1 MLAIASSLTPL
12 SLDFFAPAMPDATRE
27 LGTSASA
34 IQATLYLFLIGYAL
48 APFLWG
54 ALSDRIGRRRIM
66 LTGLTIYVLAA
77 LGCLFA
83 KGVVELSVLRMFQ
96 GMGAACGVVVARAV
110 LRDIYGPAGATKAI
124 SGMYMIMVWFPISA
138 PILGGYLTS
147 SSSWRFSFLIM
158 ALIAIATLVGCLRWQ
173 TETRPVVPES
183 HHRSGKGWT
192 SILTNPVFLRYSM
205 TNTFCLTAMLMFLAN
220 YSYLIEKDYQ
230 LGASESGYVLAI
242 FNANIAVG
250 VYIARL
256 LVPRFG
262 VETSIVIG
270 LCVALGGWLCLT
282 AGSMNTMPVA
292 SLLAIA
298 LACLG
303 TGIVI
308 SLTIGQALVP
318 FTYNAGTASAL
329 FICIQSIAS
338 ALINFT
344 INQLLVS
351 TLIYMSLALAAASLL
366 ALLCMLFIGK
376 QRPSHTAGAA

>member
-1 MLAIASSLTPL
+1 
-12 SLDFFAPAMPDATRE
+12 MPDATRE
-27 LGTSASA
+27 LETSASA

-54 ALSDRIGRRRIM
+54 ALSDRIGRRKVM
-66 LTGLTIYVLAA
+66 LSGLTIYVLAA
-77 LGCLFA
+77 IGCLFA
-83 KGVVELSVLRMFQ
+83 SGVVELSVLRMFQ
-96 GMGAACGVVVARAV
+96 GVGAACGVVVARAV

-124 SGMYMIMVWFPISA
+124 SSMYMIMVMFPISA

-147 SSSWRFSFLIM
+147 SSSWRLSFLIM
-158 ALIAIATLVGCLRWQ
+158 ALIATATLAGCLRWQ
-173 TETRPVVPES
+173 TETRPVVPAS
-183 HHRSGKGWT
+183 HHRTSRGWT
-192 SILTNPVFLRYSM
+192 SILSNPVFLRYSM

-230 LGASESGYVLAI
+230 LGASQSGYVLAI
-242 FNANIAVG
+242 FNASIAAG
-250 VYIARL
+250 VFIARV

-262 VETSIVIG
+262 VEKSIVTG
-270 LCVALGGWLCLT
+270 LYVALGGWLCLT
-282 AGSMNTMPVA
+282 ACSVNTLPAA

-308 SLTIGQALVP
+308 GLTIGQALVP

-344 INQLLVS
+344 INQLLES
-351 TLIYMSLALAAASLL
+351 TLIYMSLALASAALL
-366 ALLCMLFIGK
+366 ALLCMLLIGR
-376 QRPSHTAGAA
+376 QRSLPPASAA